1 VATVSPETADQVMI
15 QVRNL
20 KVERG
25 GRTILVVPE
34 LSLRRGEVLGLV
46 GANGAGKST
55 LVRTLALLEPPTA
68 GEVLFAGEPITPKT
82 DLLRLRRRVAVVF
95 QDPLLLDMSVFD
107 NVALGLRL
115 RGMRG
120 PAVRRRVEEW
130 LGRLGIAHLARQ
142 HARTLS
148 GGEAQRVSLARALV
162 LEPEVLFLDEPTA
175 NLDLLSRTSLLDLLS
190 RLLREEGITAVL
202 VSHDFREVLHLAD
215 RVAVLESGR
224 LVAVAPAREIAA
236 HPPTPL
242 VQALVAAAL
251 GEPHPRA

>member
-1 VATVSPETADQVMI
+1 MATVSPGAAEQVMI

-20 KVERG
+20 RVDRG
-25 GRTILVVPE
+25 GRTILAVPE
-34 LSLRRGEVLGLV
+34 LSLRRGEVLALV

-68 GEVLFAGEPITPKT
+68 GEIVFAGEPVTPKT

-120 PAVRRRVEEW
+120 PAVRQRVEEW
-130 LGRLGIAHLARQ
+130 LERLGIAHLARQ

-162 LEPEVLFLDEPTA
+162 LGPEVLFLDEPTA
-175 NLDLLSRTSLLDLLS
+175 NLDLLSRTALLDLLS
-190 RLLREEGITAVL
+190 RLLREEGISAVL
-202 VSHDFREVLHLAD
+202 VSHDFREVLQLAD
-215 RVAVLESGR
+215 RVAVLDGGR
-224 LVAVAPAREIAA
+224 LVVVASAREIAA